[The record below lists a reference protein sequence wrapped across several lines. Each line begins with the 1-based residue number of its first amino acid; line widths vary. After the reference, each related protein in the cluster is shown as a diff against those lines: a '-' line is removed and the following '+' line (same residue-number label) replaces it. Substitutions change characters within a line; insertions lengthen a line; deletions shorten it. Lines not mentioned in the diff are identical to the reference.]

1 LTDEFE
7 EDMKIRKIRDW
18 HRVARDRQEWRRAVL
33 EAKVHNVL
41 ESWRRRSRRRRRERR
56 RTKRRQRKKRRR
68 GRRVNKHKLSYFKT
82 TEYKQSASS
91 I

>member
-1 LTDEFE
+1 MTDEFE

-41 ESWRRRSRRRRRERR
+41 ES
-56 RTKRRQRKKRRR
+56 
-68 GRRVNKHKLSYFKT
+68 
-82 TEYKQSASS
+82 
-91 I
+91 

>member
-18 HRVARDRQEWRRAVL
+18 HTVARDRQEWRRAVL

-41 ESWRRRSRRRRRERR
+41 ESWRRRARRSRRRRRER
-56 RTKRRQRKKRRR
+56 KRKKRRR
-68 GRRVNKHKLSYFKT
+68 RKRRRRGRKVNKHKLSYFNT
-82 TEYKQSASS
+82 TE
-91 I
+91 